1 MPERLLILTI
11 LLSGI
16 FFLFRRFLISQPD
29 GSIQLFNPP
38 WQLTGIN
45 PELPTIVYFWTEQC
59 AQCFSL
65 QNPALSKLKQ
75 NYSDFNLISYKA
87 LTLPTGKAGEEELIK
102 TFNIKTVPSTA
113 IISPENEVK
122 FINNGFA
129 GEDLLA
135 AQLKEISIPLTTKI
149 DTQLF

>member
-1 MPERLLILTI
+1 MLERFLILVI
-11 LLSGI
+11 LLAGI
-16 FFLFRRFLISQPD
+16 FFLYRRFLITKTN
-29 GSIQLFNPP
+29 GSLNILNQP
-38 WQLTGIN
+38 WQLAGIN

-75 NYSDFNLISYKA
+75 NNSNFNLISYNA
-87 LTLPTGKAGEEELIK
+87 LNEEEVVK
-102 TFNIKTVPSTA
+102 TFSIKTVPSTA

-135 AQLKEISIPLTTKI
+135 AQLKKASN
-149 DTQLF
+149 